1 MKRTTVS
8 KSLIEETWDSLAGR
22 RREIVESFY
31 EHLFDQHPKYREMFP
46 DSLDHQMEKMV
57 EMLSAVAR
65 FSDHIDLIRPYLLR
79 IAEAHKE
86 LGIDAEDVANFRN
99 AMIET
104 LAEKSGPDWNQA
116 HTEAFAAAFDNTI
129 IPLFEEGLDY

>member
-1 MKRTTVS
+1 MTVS
-8 KSLIEETWDSLAGR
+8 KTLIEETWDSLAGR
-22 RREIVESFY
+22 RREFVESFY
-31 EHLFDQHPKYREMFP
+31 EHLFDKHPEYRSLFP

-79 IAEAHKE
+79 IAESHKNF
-86 LGIDAEDVANFRN
+86 GIQAQDIANFRS
-99 AMIET
+99 AMMEA
-104 LAEKSGPDWNQA
+104 LAEESGADWNQA
-116 HTEAFAAAFDNTI
+116 RSDAFAAAFDNTI